1 MKESL
6 DLLCDQQCLT
16 NPTALMTN
24 NNPDLP
30 FWEGF
35 RVSHLERTSD
45 ATWITLLPNEDAPMV
60 CSGCDANCWQVH
72 ETSWRIVRDLKMLG
86 DPVWL
91 RVRLRRV
98 RCSECGTRTERVSWL
113 DRHARITRRLAD
125 FVSLCCSML
134 PVSHVCKLEGLHWET
149 VRRIERARLE
159 DYVDALPEV
168 QPTRLVMDEFALF
181 KGHRYATVV
190 LDADTRRV
198 LWVCEGRSREA
209 IRPFFNWLGPQR
221 CAAIEAVA
229 MDMNTAFDLEVQQ
242 HCRNARV
249 VYDLFH
255 VIAKYGREVIDRVR
269 VDEANRLK
277 QDRPMRRVVKR
288 ARWLLLRN
296 RENVPPSQQ
305 TKLKDLLDANQALMT
320 VYLMKTTLKELWEPT
335 SAWQWRRAW
344 KTWLSMADES
354 GIEPLQRFAR
364 RLKGY
369 WRGIVAR
376 VRWPM
381 HTGQLEGINNK
392 IKTIKRMA
400 YGYRDSAFF
409 FLKIKAAFPGNP

>member
-1 MKESL
+1 
-6 DLLCDQQCLT
+6 
-16 NPTALMTN
+16 MTN
-24 NNPDLP
+24 NNLDLP

-35 RVSHLERTSD
+35 VVSNLERTPE
-45 ATWITLLPNEDAPMV
+45 ATWITLVPDVNAPIV
-60 CSGCDANCWQVH
+60 CSGCGSSCSQVH
-72 ETSWRIVRDLKMLG
+72 ESGWRTIRDMPMLG

-91 RVRLRRV
+91 RVQLRRV
-98 RCSECGTRTERVSWL
+98 RCSGCGPRTERVQWL

-125 FVSLCCSML
+125 FVGLWCEKL
-134 PVSHVCKLEGLHWET
+134 PVAHVCKLSGLHWET
-149 VRRIERARLE
+149 VRKIDRERLE
-159 DYVDALPEV
+159 AQLAALPEAR
-168 QPTRLVMDEFALF
+168 PSRLVMDEFALF

-209 IRPFFNWLGPQR
+209 IRPFFEWLGSAR
-221 CAAIEAVA
+221 CAAIKAVA
-229 MDMNTAFDLEVQQ
+229 MDMNTAFDLEVQK
-242 HCRNARV
+242 HCHNARI

-277 QDRPMRRVVKR
+277 SDRPMRRVVKR

-296 RENVPPSQQ
+296 RENIPAEKQ
-305 TKLKDLLDANQALMT
+305 TSLNELLAANQALMT
-320 VYLMKTTLKELWEPT
+320 VYIMKASLKELWQPT
-335 SAWQWRRAW
+335 SAWQWRAAW
-344 KTWLSMADES
+344 RTWLKMAHDSE
-354 GIEPLQRFAR
+354 IEPLRKFAK
-364 RLKGY
+364 RLKAY

-381 HTGQLEGINNK
+381 HTGQLEGINNR
-392 IKTIKRMA
+392 IKVMKRMA